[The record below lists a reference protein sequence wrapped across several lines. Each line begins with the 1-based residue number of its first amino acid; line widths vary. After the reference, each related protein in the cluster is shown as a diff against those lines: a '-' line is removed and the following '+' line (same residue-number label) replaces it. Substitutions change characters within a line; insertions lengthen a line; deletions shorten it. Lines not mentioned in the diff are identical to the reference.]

1 MWQVKW
7 KPKGEKEE
15 KPGVMDAL
23 KEAVNPKG
31 GNSGGLD
38 KTLSTAATATAT
50 GGTRSTTISINLGKM
65 VESINFNG
73 GYEENEQ
80 DMEQRLAAML
90 SRILGMAEA
99 TAG

>member
-1 MWQVKW
+1 M
-7 KPKGEKEE
+7 G
-15 KPGVMDAL
+15 AL
-23 KEAVNPKG
+23 LSSVN
-31 GNSGGLD
+31 GGLNATSTGD
-38 KTLSTAATATAT
+38 ASTAASKSAQATAT
-50 GGTRSTTISINLGKM
+50 GGTRNTTVNINLGKM
-65 VESINFNG
+65 VESIVFNG

>member
-1 MWQVKW
+1 MANLI
-7 KPKGEKEE
+7 GST
-15 KPGVMDAL
+15 
-23 KEAVNPKG
+23 N
-31 GNSGGLD
+31 GNFGTRSNGDLGSELD
-38 KTLSTAATATAT
+38 KSAAATAT
-50 GGTRSTTISINLGKM
+50 GGTRNTTVNINLGKM